1 MKRIFLSLILVSALF
16 ACTNEIDEMSSSS
29 KNNQP
34 VVESAKMDVNE
45 AQKEFAKLLS
55 KVVYND
61 IDIRRFLKDEAVR
74 QFDKDYDVF
83 YPLVKNKIV
92 SKDKTFREILLSY
105 CEDETEL
112 SMIENTLPLLNIL
125 IPDLTIV
132 SDFNADTWDVS
143 DNEIPV
149 SYTMKG
155 TGNVLYANGDS
166 IITLKSGEIPGFP
179 ILVIKNNERMKV
191 SGQKSRSGELNYEFV
206 DDVFKAESP
215 QSRGTH
221 YDENV
226 EPNEAECYLKPSEL
240 NPKLIQAW
248 NEKVPNACQR
258 DYIYYNMSKANP
270 SRGILDIYIREKL
283 LKFKIEPSYL
293 DRLSSDS
300 DGDPK
305 FKTDFRKEKAPMS
318 VQELYDNL
326 WTDGSF
332 EFYFD
337 VYIGT
342 PSGTK
347 TQRIIC
353 SAKARD
359 VFALKKIHV
368 NYIHS
373 TAFRHSKYIYS
384 ASKNDLIPKWIYPEN
399 AKIKSELFTAPW
411 DLSSQSITITIF
423 AYEYDPDTTS
433 EKTIQVGEEFAGG
446 ANFSIDSIGGFP
458 IKLGFNVSNK
468 TSHSYT
474 LKVTTTE
481 SSDDLGTLN
490 LNYVDPVIKDD
501 KDKNSK
507 GYEIYTVSSG
517 VLTAMFVP
525 ESLLK

>member
-1 MKRIFLSLILVSALF
+1 MKRIFLTLIVVSTLF
-16 ACTNEIDEMSSSS
+16 SCTNEIDEISPSPKEKQS
-29 KNNQP
+29 
-34 VVESAKMDVNE
+34 VVESAKMKRSE
-45 AQKEFAKLLS
+45 AQKNFAKLLS
-55 KVVYND
+55 KAVYNN
-61 IDIRRFLKDEAVR
+61 IDIRRFLKDEAIR
-74 QFDKDYDVF
+74 QFDRDYDVF

-92 SKDKTFREILLSY
+92 SNDKTFREILLSY

-112 SMIENTLPLLNIL
+112 SKIENTLPLLNIL
-125 IPDLTIV
+125 IPDLTFV
-132 SDFNADTWDVS
+132 SDFNADTWDIS
-143 DNEIPV
+143 DNEVPV

-166 IITLKSGEIPGFP
+166 VITLKSGEIPGFP
-179 ILVIKNNERMKV
+179 VLVVKNNERMKI
-191 SGQKSRSGELNYEFV
+191 SGQKSRSGELNYEFI
-206 DDVFKAESP
+206 DDIFKAESI
-215 QSRGTH
+215 QSRGAH

-226 EPNEAECYLKPSEL
+226 EPDEAECYLKPSEL

-258 DYIYYNMSKANP
+258 DYVYYNMNKSNP

-283 LKFKIEPSYL
+283 LKFKIDPSYL
-293 DRLSSDS
+293 DRLSNDG

-305 FKTDFRKEKAPMS
+305 FKSGFSKKKAPMG
-318 VQELYDNL
+318 VEEIYDNL
-326 WTDGSF
+326 WTDGNF

-353 SAKARD
+353 SVKARD
-359 VFALKKIHV
+359 VFALKQIHV

-373 TAFRHSKYIYS
+373 TGFRHSKYIYS
-384 ASKNDLIPKWIYPEN
+384 ASKDNLIPKWIYPEK
-399 AKIKSELFTAPW
+399 AKINSELFTAPW

-423 AYEYDPDTTS
+423 AYEYDPDTTL
-433 EKTIQVGEEFAGG
+433 EKTIQVGEEFAGS
-446 ANFSIDSIGGFP
+446 ANFSVDSIKGFP
-458 IKLGFNVSNK
+458 IKLGFNVSDK

-481 SSDDLGTLN
+481 TSDDLGTLN
-490 LNYVDPVIKDD
+490 LNYVDPIIKNDEM
-501 KDKNSK
+501 KNSK